1 MYLKRASQSGFTL
14 MELMII
20 VAIIGILASI
30 ALPAYTD
37 YITKSSLAEAP
48 SVLSDIRVRL
58 EQYYQDNP
66 GTGYAGADGAG
77 LPCDPAG
84 ANKTGQNFDFA
95 CSNLAQATYL
105 ITATGK
111 NKASGFVLD
120 VDHNNLRRSA
130 VTKSG
135 WTAGSGNCWVS
146 KKSGC

>member
-1 MYLKRASQSGFTL
+1 MKTLNAVQKGFTL
-14 MELMII
+14 IELMII

-30 ALPAYTD
+30 VLPNYTD

-48 SVLSDIRVRL
+48 SMLSDIRIRL
-58 EQYYQDNP
+58 EQYHQDNP

-84 ANKTGQNFDFA
+84 ANKTGENFDFA
-95 CSNLAQATYL
+95 CSNLTQTTYL

-111 NKASGFVLD
+111 NKATGFVLD
-120 VDHNNLRRSA
+120 VDHDNTRTST

-135 WTAGSGNCWVS
+135 WTGGNCWVS

>member
-1 MYLKRASQSGFTL
+1 MNKFRKMQTGFTL
-14 MELMII
+14 LELMIV
-20 VAIIGILASI
+20 VAVIGILASI

-66 GTGYAGADGAG
+66 GTGYAGAAGTG
-77 LPCDPAG
+77 LPCDAAG
-84 ANKTGQNFDFA
+84 ANKTGENFNFA
-95 CSNLAQATYL
+95 CSNLAQTTYL

-111 NKASGFVLD
+111 NKAAGFVLV
-120 VDHNNLRRSA
+120 VDQDNNRTST

-135 WTAGSGNCWVS
+135 WAGGSCWVT

>member
-1 MYLKRASQSGFTL
+1 MKKFKSIQQGFTL
-14 MELMII
+14 AELMIV

-30 ALPAYTD
+30 ALPSYTD

-58 EQYYQDNP
+58 EQYHQDNP

-84 ANKTGQNFDFA
+84 ANKTGENFDFI
-95 CSNLAQATYL
+95 CFNLTQTTYM
-105 ITATGK
+105 IAATGK
-111 NKASGFVLD
+111 NKAAGFVLD
-120 VDHNNLRRSA
+120 VDQDNTRTST

-135 WTAGSGNCWVS
+135 WAGGNCWVS

>member
-1 MYLKRASQSGFTL
+1 MYSHKTSQSGFTL

-20 VAIIGILASI
+20 VAIVGILASI

-58 EQYYQDNP
+58 EQYHQDNP

-84 ANKTGQNFDFA
+84 ANKTGENFDFA
-95 CSNLAQATYL
+95 CSNLSQTTYL

-111 NKASGFVLD
+111 NNAAGFVLN
-120 VDHNNLRRSA
+120 VDHDNTRTST
-130 VTKSG
+130 VPSG
-135 WTAGSGNCWVS
+135 WVGGNCWVS